1 MKHSIHLAAIALL
14 TTLLVTSC
22 DTFSAPA
29 DPDKNT
35 EQVKDISGTWQLTTV
50 SRNSNDITETM
61 DFSQFQIDL
70 KKDGKYTIENYLPFV
85 VRHNGTWKVD
95 DIYYPFRLYFTEDG
109 ATEQASTDILFPITN
124 GEITR
129 PSSVCSIAKTIKTFT
144 SIMGELINPKI
155 IAGIKA
161 IKVPK

>member
-22 DTFSAPA
+22 A

-124 GEITR
+124 GERNIVITHS
-129 PSSVCSIAKTIKTFT
+129 PGCGSNTYTYVFK
-144 SIMGELINPKI
+144 KI
-155 IAGIKA
+155 SEN
-161 IKVPK
+161 

>member
-61 DFSQFQIDL
+61 DFSQFQINL

-95 DIYYPFRLYFTEDG
+95 DIYYPSQRMEPR
-109 ATEQASTDILFPITN
+109 SRPVPISYSPLPMAN
-124 GEITR
+124 
-129 PSSVCSIAKTIKTFT
+129 VT
-144 SIMGELINPKI
+144 S
-155 IAGIKA
+155 
-161 IKVPK
+161 

>member
-29 DPDKNT
+29 DPDKT
-35 EQVKDISGTWQLTTV
+35 TAQVKDISGTWQLTTV

-95 DIYYPFRLYFTEDG
+95 DIYYPFRLYFTDDG
-109 ATEQASTDILFPITN
+109 ATEQASN
-124 GEITR
+124 
-129 PSSVCSIAKTIKTFT
+129 
-144 SIMGELINPKI
+144 
-155 IAGIKA
+155 
-161 IKVPK
+161 

>member
-61 DFSQFQIDL
+61 DFSQFQINL

-85 VRHNGTWKVD
+85 VRHNARGKLTISIILSPLFHRGWSHGAGQ
-95 DIYYPFRLYFTEDG
+95 YRYPIPHYQWRT
-109 ATEQASTDILFPITN
+109 
-124 GEITR
+124 
-129 PSSVCSIAKTIKTFT
+129 
-144 SIMGELINPKI
+144 
-155 IAGIKA
+155 
-161 IKVPK
+161 

>member
-95 DIYYPFRLYFTEDG
+95 DIYYPFLPLFHRRWSHG
-109 ATEQASTDILFPITN
+109 AGQYRYPIPHYQWRT
-124 GEITR
+124 
-129 PSSVCSIAKTIKTFT
+129 
-144 SIMGELINPKI
+144 
-155 IAGIKA
+155 
-161 IKVPK
+161 

>member
-70 KKDGKYTIENYLPFV
+70 KKDGKYTIENYPAFC
-85 VRHNGTWKVD
+85 GTPQWHV
-95 DIYYPFRLYFTEDG
+95 E
-109 ATEQASTDILFPITN
+109 S
-124 GEITR
+124 
-129 PSSVCSIAKTIKTFT
+129 
-144 SIMGELINPKI
+144 
-155 IAGIKA
+155 
-161 IKVPK
+161 

>member
-29 DPDKNT
+29 DPRQKHGAG
-35 EQVKDISGTWQLTTV
+35 QRHIRTWQLTTV

-70 KKDGKYTIENYLPFV
+70 KKDGKYTIENYLPFC
-85 VRHNGTWKVD
+85 GTPQWHV
-95 DIYYPFRLYFTEDG
+95 E
-109 ATEQASTDILFPITN
+109 S
-124 GEITR
+124 
-129 PSSVCSIAKTIKTFT
+129 
-144 SIMGELINPKI
+144 
-155 IAGIKA
+155 
-161 IKVPK
+161 

>member
-35 EQVKDISGTWQLTTV
+35 EQIKDISGTWQLTTV
-50 SRNSNDITETM
+50 SRNGNDITEAM

-95 DIYYPFRLYFTEDG
+95 DIYYPF
-109 ATEQASTDILFPITN
+109 ASISQRMEPRSRPVPISYSPLPMAN
-124 GEITR
+124 
-129 PSSVCSIAKTIKTFT
+129 VT
-144 SIMGELINPKI
+144 S
-155 IAGIKA
+155 
-161 IKVPK
+161 

>member
-61 DFSQFQIDL
+61 DFSQFQINL

-95 DIYYPFRLYFTEDG
+95 DIYYPL
-109 ATEQASTDILFPITN
+109 S
-124 GEITR
+124 
-129 PSSVCSIAKTIKTFT
+129 
-144 SIMGELINPKI
+144 LIHI
-155 IAGIKA
+155 
-161 IKVPK
+161 

>member
-50 SRNSNDITETM
+50 MI
-61 DFSQFQIDL
+61 
-70 KKDGKYTIENYLPFV
+70 LPKPW
-85 VRHNGTWKVD
+85 TS
-95 DIYYPFRLYFTEDG
+95 
-109 ATEQASTDILFPITN
+109 ASSKLT
-124 GEITR
+124 
-129 PSSVCSIAKTIKTFT
+129 
-144 SIMGELINPKI
+144 
-155 IAGIKA
+155 
-161 IKVPK
+161 

>member
-35 EQVKDISGTWQLTTV
+35 EQVKDISGMWQLTTV

-85 VRHNGTWKVD
+85 VRHNARGKLT
-95 DIYYPFRLYFTEDG
+95 I
-109 ATEQASTDILFPITN
+109 SIILFASISQRMELQSRPVPISYSPLPMAN
-124 GEITR
+124 
-129 PSSVCSIAKTIKTFT
+129 VT
-144 SIMGELINPKI
+144 S
-155 IAGIKA
+155 
-161 IKVPK
+161 

>member
-70 KKDGKYTIENYLPFV
+70 KKDGKYTIENYGKL
-85 VRHNGTWKVD
+85 T
-95 DIYYPFRLYFTEDG
+95 I
-109 ATEQASTDILFPITN
+109 SIILFASISQRMEPRSRPVPISYSPLPMAN
-124 GEITR
+124 
-129 PSSVCSIAKTIKTFT
+129 VT
-144 SIMGELINPKI
+144 S
-155 IAGIKA
+155 
-161 IKVPK
+161 

>member
-70 KKDGKYTIENYLPFV
+70 KKDGKYTIEICLLWY
-85 VRHNGTWKVD
+85 
-95 DIYYPFRLYFTEDG
+95 
-109 ATEQASTDILFPITN
+109 ATMARGKLTISIILFASISQRMEPRSRPVPISYSPLPMAN
-124 GEITR
+124 
-129 PSSVCSIAKTIKTFT
+129 VT
-144 SIMGELINPKI
+144 S
-155 IAGIKA
+155 
-161 IKVPK
+161 

>member
-70 KKDGKYTIENYLPFV
+70 KKDGKYTIETICLLWY
-85 VRHNGTWKVD
+85 
-95 DIYYPFRLYFTEDG
+95 
-109 ATEQASTDILFPITN
+109 ATMARGKLTISIILFASISQRMEPRSRPVPISYSPLPMAN
-124 GEITR
+124 
-129 PSSVCSIAKTIKTFT
+129 VT
-144 SIMGELINPKI
+144 S
-155 IAGIKA
+155 
-161 IKVPK
+161 

>member
-70 KKDGKYTIENYLPFV
+70 KKDGKYTRYLLSFSPLFH
-85 VRHNGTWKVD
+85 RGWS
-95 DIYYPFRLYFTEDG
+95 YRAGQYRYPIPHYQWRT
-109 ATEQASTDILFPITN
+109 
-124 GEITR
+124 
-129 PSSVCSIAKTIKTFT
+129 
-144 SIMGELINPKI
+144 
-155 IAGIKA
+155 
-161 IKVPK
+161 